1 MLVRDRRGAEGV
13 ATGLSCPYGIPP
25 PLPLGGFGVG
35 VYVTSARGGIREIW
49 GLLFPPARL
58 FGAHVRIAEGA
69 EVLGFE
75 RGRGREIREL
85 L

>member
-35 VYVTSARGGIREIW
+35 VYVTSALGGIREIW
-49 GLLFPPARL
+49 GLLFRQRVCSGPM
-58 FGAHVRIAEGA
+58 
-69 EVLGFE
+69 FE
-75 RGRGREIREL
+75 SLRAL
-85 L
+85 KF